1 MGGKGMENELKEL
14 FGAWIQA
21 IGTVMAAVGS
31 TPSLDSDI
39 QESLNLWGN
48 ALQGTGNAL
57 IADAEEG
64 FSLGKLGNEVQAI
77 GNTIVIAGI
86 LLHVKEETKQKL
98 DINGNFLQAVGGG
111 IALPD
116 DLLDDPSTIR
126 TLNIA
131 GNVLQIIGNS
141 MQAYGGIEELKS
153 KRGNGDKF
161 KGYEE
166 SNKSQDISHSD
177 SLAING
183 SWIQAV
189 GSMISAIAQAKETLN
204 AIKVEI

>member
-1 MGGKGMENELKEL
+1 MENQLKAL

-21 IGTVMAAVGS
+21 IGTVTAAVGS
-31 TPSLDSDI
+31 TPSLDEGI
-39 QESLNLWGN
+39 QDSLNLWGN

-57 IADAEEG
+57 IADSEEG

-77 GNTIVIAGI
+77 GNTTVIAG
-86 LLHVKEETKQKL
+86 LLLNYNEETKLKL

-116 DLLDDPSTIR
+116 DLVDQPSTIR
-126 TLNIA
+126 SLNIA

-141 MQAYGGIEELKS
+141 LQARGGIIELKS
-153 KRGNGDKF
+153 NRENQDKY
-161 KGYEE
+161 KGYRE
-166 SNKSQDISHSD
+166 SNESQEISYSE
-177 SLAING
+177 SFSING

-189 GSMISAIAQAKETLN
+189 GSVISAIAQTMESKGKINT
-204 AIKVEI
+204 

>member
-1 MGGKGMENELKEL
+1 MGGIFMENQLKEL

-31 TPSLDSDI
+31 TPSLNEDF
-39 QESLNLWGN
+39 QKSLNLWGN

-57 IADAEEG
+57 IADAQEG
-64 FSLGKLGNEVQAI
+64 FSLGKLGDEVEAI
-77 GNTIVIAGI
+77 GNTIVIAG
-86 LLHVKEETKQKL
+86 LLLNYNEEIKKKL
-98 DINGNFLQAVGGG
+98 EINGNMLQAVGGG
-111 IALPD
+111 IALAE
-116 DLLDDPSTIR
+116 DLVDEPSTIR

-141 MQAYGGIEELKS
+141 LQAKGGIQELKS
-153 KRGNGDKF
+153 NAEKEDRF
-161 KGYEE
+161 KGYKENNE
-166 SNKSQDISHSD
+166 FQEITHIQ

-189 GSMISAIAQAKETLN
+189 GSVLSAIAQTMENIA
-204 AIKVEI
+204 VDQ

>member
-1 MGGKGMENELKEL
+1 MGGIGMENELKEL

-141 MQAYGGIEELKS
+141 MQAYGGI
-153 KRGNGDKF
+153 
-161 KGYEE
+161 
-166 SNKSQDISHSD
+166 
-177 SLAING
+177 
-183 SWIQAV
+183 
-189 GSMISAIAQAKETLN
+189 
-204 AIKVEI
+204 

>member
-1 MGGKGMENELKEL
+1 MENQLKAL

-21 IGTVMAAVGS
+21 IGTVTAAVGS
-31 TPSLDSDI
+31 TPSLDDGI
-39 QESLNLWGN
+39 QDSLNLWGN

-57 IADAEEG
+57 IADSEEG

-77 GNTIVIAGI
+77 GNTTVIAG
-86 LLHVKEETKQKL
+86 LLLNYNEETKLKL

-116 DLLDDPSTIR
+116 DLVDQPSTIR
-126 TLNIA
+126 SLNIA

-141 MQAYGGIEELKS
+141 LQARGGIIELKS
-153 KRGNGDKF
+153 NRENQDKY
-161 KGYEE
+161 KGYRE
-166 SNKSQDISHSD
+166 SNESQEISYSE
-177 SLAING
+177 SFSING

-189 GSMISAIAQAKETLN
+189 GSVISAIAQTMESKGKINT
-204 AIKVEI
+204 